1 MPNPPNGE
9 LHWGKANLKSSPPT
23 APPPPARS
31 LADVIA
37 DIRREHGDGV
47 VLMMDQWLAI
57 AKPSIPTGSREIDRL
72 LGGGYPQGGLIELR
86 GPARSGKTTLGL
98 MAIREAQKFGVAVY
112 VDGSMDFEID
122 QAEALGCDTSRLL
135 LVRPASIE
143 QAGQIIG
150 ALVEAR
156 VDLIVFD
163 GACDLHPSEGTDA
176 ELAGAVSPRPR
187 EWSRLARK
195 MSQILRD
202 TSSTMLVLNQ
212 EVTDLAPPWPPRAL
226 TKTGNAL
233 HYYAST
239 RLRLERDPMTGA
251 TLVTQLKGD
260 GGALF
265 RPISI
270 LLQPSGLNVE
280 GA

>member
-1 MPNPPNGE
+1 MPNPANGE
-9 LHWGKANLKSSPPT
+9 LQWGKAHPKSSPST
-23 APPPPARS
+23 TPPPPARD
-31 LADVIA
+31 LADVVAEIK
-37 DIRREHGDGV
+37 REHGDGV
-47 VLMMDQWLAI
+47 VLMVDQWLAI

-72 LGGGYPQGGLIELR
+72 LGGGYPQGELIELR

-98 MAIREAQKFGVAVY
+98 MAIREAQRFGVAVY
-112 VDGSMDFEID
+112 VDGSMGFDIG
-122 QAEALGCDTSRLL
+122 QAEALGCDTSTLL

-143 QAGQIIG
+143 QAGQVIG

-156 VDLIVFD
+156 VHLVVFD
-163 GACDLHPSEGTDA
+163 GVCDLPPGEGTDA
-176 ELAGAVSPRPR
+176 ELAGTVSPRPR

-212 EVTDLAPPWPPRAL
+212 EVTDLAPPWPPRAR

>member
-1 MPNPPNGE
+1 MPNPANGE
-9 LHWGKANLKSSPPT
+9 LRWAKAHPKSSPPT
-23 APPPPARS
+23 TPPPPVRD
-31 LADVIA
+31 LADVVAEIK
-37 DIRREHGDGV
+37 REHGDGV
-47 VLMMDQWLAI
+47 VLTVDQWRAL
-57 AKPSIPTGSREIDRL
+57 AKPSIRTGAREIDRL

-112 VDGSMDFEID
+112 VDGSMDFDIA
-122 QAEALGCDTSRLL
+122 QAEALGCDASRLL

-143 QAGQIIG
+143 QAGQVVG

-156 VDLIVFD
+156 VRLVVFD
-163 GACDLHPSEGTDA
+163 GVCDLPPSAGTDA
-176 ELAGAVSPRPR
+176 ELVGTVSPRTR

-202 TSSTMLVLNQ
+202 TGSTMLVLNQ
-212 EVTDLAPPWPPRAL
+212 EDPDLPPSWSPRAR
-226 TKTGNAL
+226 TKAGNAF
-233 HYYAST
+233 HYYAGT
-239 RLRLERDPMTGA
+239 RLRLERNPVTGA
-251 TLVTQLKGD
+251 TSVTQLKGA

-265 RPISI
+265 QSVSI
-270 LLQPSGLNVE
+270 LLHASSINAE